1 MLSLKRNASKC
12 FHIKEKFCTL
22 FFVSALIIVNTTC
35 SYSHNLKFLEKVFFS
50 HPTVDLM
57 PSLKSKADFTS
68 NLLKSDIGMRYYN
81 AILEKSQ
88 KSSTRKRFK
97 MLSLRIFLNILNFE
111 QL

>member
-1 MLSLKRNASKC
+1 MFPYKGEILY
-12 FHIKEKFCTL
+12 II
-22 FFVSALIIVNTTC
+22 FFSALIIVNTTC

-97 MLSLRIFLNILNFE
+97 MLPLWIFPNILNFE